1 VERPVLAMRVLL
13 ILQSGNKNTLS
24 DMVKEGWNRRTTEAS
39 LKKATSL
46 GLVESHSEG
55 SFPRFMK
62 TYSLTGAGEYIARF
76 VRLLEKQAGK
86 CLKDTDE
93 DFCRIPKGCL
103 VILAYMSRKRFASIS
118 TVLVD
123 LEISPSQLYRCLA
136 FMNEKGIVTRGER
149 RRESE
154 ISTAYILTEAGASL
168 ATISNGLDMA
178 LKSVVIDRKDTP

>member
-1 VERPVLAMRVLL
+1 MERPVLVMRVLL

-62 TYSLTGAGEYIARF
+62 TYSLTGAGEHIAGF
-76 VRLLEKQAGK
+76 VRLLEKQAGE

-103 VILAYMSRKRFASIS
+103 AILACMSRKRLASIS
-118 TVLVD
+118 TLLGD

-136 FMNEKGIVTRGER
+136 FMNEKGIVIRGER
-149 RRESE
+149 RRGSG
-154 ISTAYILTEAGASL
+154 ISTGCVLSEAGASL
-168 ATISNGLDMA
+168 ATVSDALDMA
-178 LKSVVIDRKDTP
+178 LKNVVVDRKDTP